1 MGGLETWVVF
11 VCGAVVTIMLLG
23 LVVIP
28 AFQRRC
34 PRCGKFWATI
44 TRSDK
49 VADVSSTEFQYD
61 ERTGTDREV
70 TIRNEGFMV
79 GYSCR
84 GCDNSWERLRSRSA
98 KVPLTSSEESEHA
111 VWKGPRTEEERRRD
125 P

>member
-1 MGGLETWVVF
+1 MDGLEIWFGLVV
-11 VCGAVVTIMLLG
+11 GAVVTVVVLG

-49 VADVSSTEFQYD
+49 VADVGSTEFRYD
-61 ERTGTDREV
+61 ERTGTHREV

-84 GCDNSWERLRSRSA
+84 GCEHAWERLRSRSS
-98 KVPLTSSEESEHA
+98 KVPLTSSEERERA
-111 VWKGPRTEEERRRD
+111 VWKKPRTDEERRRD